1 MTKKKQYF
9 LSIMNAVH
17 QSTLLI
23 ELTINER
30 EGGTLL
36 CNAAPYIPKGNI
48 ASINDEMKRI
58 SFLNEPI
65 ADFYL
70 DEDGDCSVMAVSQF
84 HIKSLDECIFKVISS
99 LDMFKDAFFMGWG
112 PIYEAMMNDGN
123 VNIICI
129 SDLCCA
135 NRLSI
140 YY

>member
-99 LDMFKDAFFMGWG
+99 LDMFKDAVDHAIPGINYVVWNSS
-112 PIYEAMMNDGN
+112 Y
-123 VNIICI
+123 
-129 SDLCCA
+129 
-135 NRLSI
+135 
-140 YY
+140 